1 MLGIYE
7 NFPVN
12 VQKVMRFAT
21 ASSTKTLQKAVVHC
35 LGKLNSEKLRLE
47 EVASPSAT
55 NCTVVFEFGI
65 ADGDTFNYL
74 DSEEAQKILGEI
86 RKSSLHVI
94 DFFCAI
100 RYYKEHG
107 EKKSPLKFDY
117 YMLRLI
123 FDKDLMEVLIFH
135 ERGPRHIPPEDLVN
149 LIVERVNGLF
159 SRKVLK
165 AF

>member
-21 ASSTKTLQKAVVHC
+21 TVSNKTLQKAVVEC

-47 EVASPSAT
+47 EVTSPSAT

-74 DSEEAQKILGEI
+74 DSEEIQKILGEI
-86 RKSSLHVI
+86 RKASLYI
-94 DFFCAI
+94 MDFFCAI

-123 FDKDLMEVLIFH
+123 FDKSLMEVLIFH
-135 ERGPRHIPPEDLVN
+135 ERGPRHITPEDLVN

-159 SRKVLK
+159 SRNVLK